1 MKPKYVYISFAIVF
15 TFFVFFLVKRDKPKT
30 ELTLIERT
38 GTINSTSEWLNSKAA
53 IQKLLS
59 DLRRNPDNIKS
70 KMQLAFAYIQES
82 RETGNHG
89 YYDKAASQLIDEILE
104 KKPNDYEALCAKA
117 TILLSQHH
125 FAEALTTGNQ
135 IIKENS
141 HSAYG
146 YGVLTD
152 AHVELGNYKEAIKSA
167 DEMISKRPDIRSY
180 SRVSYLREIFGDY
193 EGAIEAMKMAVQS
206 GIPGME
212 QTEWARAYI
221 GHLYEMIGKYEEASE
236 QYQLSLYHRP
246 HYAFGLAGMGRI
258 EKAKQNYSEAVKYF
272 SNAKFTIKDYA
283 FYDECADVYRAM
295 QKPDSADNEL
305 REAIDMLSA
314 GNEKESN
321 SVHGHYSDRELALL
335 YLKKYRYDL
344 ALQHALTEYNRR
356 PKNIDVNQTLAW
368 VRYRRGEYAEANKH
382 IDVALGTNSKNP
394 LLLFQAGLIKSMSG
408 NLTEGKKLLQQSLTI
423 NKFIS
428 NDLMWEAKGIL
439 NSVKHYTL
447 K

>member
-15 TFFVFFLVKRDKPKT
+15 TFFVLFLVKREKPRT

-59 DLRRNPDNIKS
+59 DLRSNPDNIKS

-125 FAEALTTGNQ
+125 FTEALIIGNQ

-167 DEMISKRPDIRSY
+167 DQMISMRPDIRSY
-180 SRVSYLREIFGDY
+180 SRISYLREIMGDY
-193 EGAIEAMKMAVQS
+193 KGAIEAMKMAVQS

-212 QTEWARAYI
+212 QTEWARVYI
-221 GHLYEMIGKYEEASE
+221 GHLYEMIGQYEEASE

-305 REAIDMLSA
+305 REAIDMLRA
-314 GNEKESN
+314 GNDKESN

-394 LLLFQAGLIKSMSG
+394 LLLFQAGLIKSMAG
-408 NLTEGKKLLQQSLTI
+408 NLIEGKKLLEHSLTI
-423 NKFIS
+423 NKFIA
-428 NDLMWEAKGIL
+428 NDLKWEAKGIL